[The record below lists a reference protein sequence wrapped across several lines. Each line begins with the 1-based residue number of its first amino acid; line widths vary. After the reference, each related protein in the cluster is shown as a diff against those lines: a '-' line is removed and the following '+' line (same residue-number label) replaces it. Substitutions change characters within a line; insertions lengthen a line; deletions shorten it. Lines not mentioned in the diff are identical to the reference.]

1 MNFNEIQDAW
11 DNTKGQEEDLNLL
24 DLSLKNANQPIDSI
38 RRNMKNELYYQLA
51 AIIMIAL
58 FPIYFKISG
67 TALILFY
74 TIFALLLVISFYYFY
89 RFYLLFRSMHNY
101 TANLRENLQ
110 ELYFEIRLHLE
121 MYKSFSFLL
130 LPFVIFLMGIIVF
143 AKKRTEAQPVPRM
156 EDGADWL
163 FYPIIGVVMTIIVIG
178 LTNWW
183 VTYFYGK
190 YADQIRKILDELKE

>member
-11 DNTKGQEEDLNLL
+11 DNTKGQGEDLNLL
-24 DLSLKNANQPIDSI
+24 DLSLKNASQPIDSI

-58 FPIYFKISG
+58 FPIYFKTSG
-67 TALILFY
+67 NALILFY

-143 AKKRTEAQPVPRM
+143 AKKGTESQSVPRM
-156 EDGADWL
+156 ADGADWL

-190 YADQIRKILDELKE
+190 HADRIKKTLDELKD

>member
-11 DNTKGQEEDLNLL
+11 DNTKGQDEDLNLL
-24 DLSLKNANQPIDSI
+24 NLSLKNANQPIDSI
-38 RRNMKNELYYQLA
+38 RKNMKNELYYQLA

-58 FPIYFKISG
+58 FPIYFKTSG
-67 TALILFY
+67 NALILFY

-130 LPFVIFLMGIIVF
+130 LPFVFFLMGIIVF
-143 AKKRTEAQPVPRM
+143 AKKGTEAQPVPRM

-190 YADQIRKILDELKE
+190 YADRIKKTLDELKG